1 MYLDQH
7 FTVRNEKYKS
17 LNELAFNLYKNEF
30 FITLKG
36 SLYKALSYYFKEIE
50 NRDNKENITKIKN
63 IFKLMN
69 DFDNI
74 SKPKIVREN
83 NKIFWENDYND
94 YNDNKDNN
102 IKEKH
107 HFFDDWY
114 DNYFIKD
121 LDSSFEI
128 KEKKTKNIPIS
139 EYIIEILSFKYQP
152 HLLKKYF
159 EDYYFT
165 KILNKFN
172 EIFINKN
179 ADKMSDY
186 FYHMSRIE
194 LKQFYELNKQ
204 YKTCLHLI
212 YYCMQHSIEKNG
224 LKIFENKGIII
235 DKKM

>member
-1 MYLDQH
+1 MLELEEKRVFPDNSAIIDVFNIVNNYCNSGRQKYEVLYDLFKSFITDCINESICLVNRVIIKDQDYINVFSRQIDKLNYVICLLTKLFMYLDQH
-7 FTVRNEKYKS
+7 FTVRNKKYKS

-128 KEKKTKNIPIS
+128 KEKNK
-139 EYIIEILSFKYQP
+139 E
-152 HLLKKYF
+152 
-159 EDYYFT
+159 FT
-165 KILNKFN
+165 NF
-172 EIFINKN
+172 
-179 ADKMSDY
+179 
-186 FYHMSRIE
+186 R
-194 LKQFYELNKQ
+194 
-204 YKTCLHLI
+204 I
-212 YYCMQHSIEKNG
+212 YY
-224 LKIFENKGIII
+224 
-235 DKKM
+235 